1 MTISMQ
7 SRTLRPENRLFKDVT
22 DEEWERAYGLLLGMR
37 AQFPAYRD
45 DELLMHLLII
55 QCQKCPERQL

>member
-1 MTISMQ
+1 MSISMQ

-22 DEEWERAYGLLLGMR
+22 DNEWEQAYGLLLGMR

-45 DELLMHLLII
+45 DELLMHLLIVQGRAHI
-55 QCQKCPERQL
+55 EAQL

>member
-22 DEEWERAYGLLLGMR
+22 DNEWEQAYGLLLGMR

-45 DELLMHLLII
+45 DELLMHLLID
-55 QCQKCPERQL
+55 QRKKYLEAQL